1 VSPRD
6 GRLHAFRQDL
16 ADERLAGEVEAERF
30 VAGRAATVAV
40 PVADL
45 RREPRPDAGLSTQL
59 LLGDPVRVYEEREG
73 WAWLQSERDGYVG
86 YAGAGALGPVPT
98 SLPSHIVRVP
108 RTFVYPGPDLKSP
121 PLATLSLGARLRV
134 SDRAET
140 RGTAYAILA
149 GGGAVV
155 AGHVAGLGDPP
166 VQDYVAVAESL
177 LGTPYLWGGASA
189 FGLDCS
195 GLVQLAM
202 HMAGRPVPRDSDM
215 QAAAIGAALDPAG
228 GLQRGDLVFWKGH
241 VAMLTDPET
250 ILHASGHTM
259 QVSREAFAEAK
270 QRIAYLYGVPT
281 GFRRP

>member
-30 VAGRAATVAV
+30 VAGRAATVGV

-121 PLATLSLGARLRV
+121 PLATLSLGTRLRV

-166 VQDYVAVAESL
+166 VQDYVAFAESL

-228 GLQRGDLVFWKGH
+228 GLRRGDLVFWKGH